1 MTPDQFI
8 AKWQATTL
16 KGRSAAQEHFIDL
29 CRLLDEPTPAESD
42 PTGAFYCFERGA
54 KKTTGGDGWA
64 DVWKRNCFGW
74 EYKGKRK
81 NLNEAFVQLHRYAPA
96 LENPPLLIVSDME
109 QIIIH
114 TAFTGT
120 VPVVHTLALN
130 DLRDPAQLRL
140 LKWAFSEPER
150 LRPTLTTAAL
160 TEKAARQFAE
170 LAQTLCERGHDT
182 TQVAHF
188 CQQILFCFF
197 AEDIGLLPNQLF
209 SKLLEIG
216 QQRLEHLPA
225 TLTNLF
231 NTMATGGFFGNDPV
245 DWFNGGLFDAATP
258 LPLNRADVTTLREL
272 AQLNWS
278 AIEPSILGT
287 LFERGLDPNQRE
299 QLGAHYTDPA
309 SIMRLV
315 NPVVLEPLR
324 AEWRTQ
330 KTAIATLLEKVTVL
344 KSKADNAIAVA
355 NTTALTTE
363 AANKVGKVRTDAS
376 NAEAKAKKQIENRCR
391 DFLMQLQNFRVL
403 DPACGSGNF
412 LLLALRGLKDL
423 EHEVILDAERWG
435 LPASFPKVGP
445 ENVLGIEL
453 NAYAAELARVT
464 VWIGEIQW
472 MLNHGFSL
480 AKNPILKKINIID
493 QRDAVVNTDGAEPH
507 WPAADVIVGNPPFLG
522 DKRMLG
528 AMGDEYV
535 KRLRNCYQ
543 GRIPGGA
550 DLVTYWFEKARTQIE
565 TGKTNAVGLVATNSI
580 RGGANRKV
588 LERICETTTIF
599 NAWSDEPW
607 INSGAAVRVSLIC
620 FGNTELAPVL
630 NNEAVAAIYADLT
643 AGAIDAGSDTTQ
655 ATALANN
662 CGTCFIGTQK
672 SGSFDIAGEL
682 ARQWLKEQ
690 NPHGNPNSDVVRPW
704 VNGMDITRR
713 PSDTWIVDFGLGMK
727 EADAACYEQPFQHVI
742 TQVKRVIETKMTA
755 WHVANKNIQHLQKQH
770 DTWWQLWCSRPD
782 MRGALKKVTRYICTP
797 RVSKYRLFVWLAT
810 AVLPD
815 SATVAIARADD
826 TTFGILHSR
835 FHELW
840 ALRMGTSLGA
850 TPRYTPTTTFETF
863 PFPLGLTPADTGG
876 AIEVLDNGVIIPTVA
891 TEYQKHAKA
900 IAEAAYQLNQV
911 RENWLN
917 PPEWIERQPEVVAGY
932 PERIFSKPEYAA
944 ALKQRTLTHLYN
956 ERPMWLATAHRQL
969 DCAVA
974 AAYGWE
980 DDAAECNEAEIV
992 QRLLALN
999 VARNN
1004 RK

>member
-16 KGRSAAQEHFIDL
+16 KERSAAQEHFIDL
-29 CRLLDEPTPAESD
+29 CRLLNEPTPAEID
-42 PTGAFYCFERGA
+42 PNGEFYCFERGA
-54 KKTTGGDGWA
+54 KKTTGSDGWA

-96 LENPPLLIVSDME
+96 LGNPPLLIVSDME
-109 QIIIH
+109 HIIIH
-114 TAFTGT
+114 TAFNGT
-120 VPVVHTLALN
+120 VPDKHQLALN

-140 LKWAFSEPER
+140 LKWAFTEPER
-150 LRPTLTTAAL
+150 LRPTLTTAEL
-160 TEKAARQFAE
+160 TEKAARQFGE

-258 LPLNRADVTTLREL
+258 LPLNRADVVTLREL

-330 KTAIATLLEKVTVL
+330 QTAIAALLEKVAGL
-344 KSKADNAIAVA
+344 KSKADKAIATA

-376 NAEAKAKKQIENRCR
+376 NAEAKAKKQIEKRCR
-391 DFLMQLQNFRVL
+391 DFLMRLQNFRII

-423 EHEVILDAERWG
+423 EHEVILDAERLG

-493 QRDAVVNTDGAEPH
+493 QRDAVVNADGAEPH

-522 DKRMLG
+522 GSKKRSVLG
-528 AMGDEYV
+528 DDYFSTLETIYA
-535 KRLRNCYQ
+535 
-543 GRIPGGA
+543 GRISGGA
-550 DLVTYWFEKARTQIE
+550 DFVTYWFEKARMQIE
-565 TGKTNAVGLVATNSI
+565 IGKAKAAGLVSTNSI

-588 LERICETTTIF
+588 LERICATTTIF

-620 FGNTELAPVL
+620 FGNTKLKPVL
-630 NNEAVAAIYADLT
+630 NGEAVAEIYADLT
-643 AGAIDAGSDTTQ
+643 GINNETKADLTTAKSLKENSGACIRG
-655 ATALANN
+655 LAKV
-662 CGTCFIGTQK
+662 GQ
-672 SGSFDIAGEL
+672 FDVPGDL
-682 ARQWLKEQ
+682 ARQWL
-690 NPHGNPNSDVVRPW
+690 NLPNAHGKSNLDVLKPW
-704 VNGMDITRR
+704 ANGMDIARR
-713 PSDTWIVDFGLGMK
+713 SSDNWLIDYGNSLSENQAAFYEAPFEYVLEHVKAQREAQRDEKRKTYWWRLG
-727 EADAACYEQPFQHVI
+727 
-742 TQVKRVIETKMTA
+742 RSGIEIRTA
-755 WHVANKNIQHLQKQH
+755 LNPLA
-770 DTWWQLWCSRPD
+770 
-782 MRGALKKVTRYICTP
+782 RYIATP
-797 RVSKYRLFVWLAT
+797 MVAKHRLFVWLDKR
-810 AVLPD
+810 VFPD
-815 SATVAIARADD
+815 QQLIVIARADD
-826 TTFGILHSR
+826 TTFGILHSH
-835 FHELW
+835 FHEIW

-863 PFPLGLTPADTGG
+863 PFPIGLTPADTGG
-876 AIEVLDNGVIIPTVA
+876 AIETLDSGAVIPTVA
-891 TEYQKHAKA
+891 AEYQDNAKA
-900 IAEAAYQLNQV
+900 IAEAVFQLNQL
-911 RENWLN
+911 REEWLN

-932 PERIFSKPEYAA
+932 LDRILPKPEYAA
-944 ALKQRTLTHLYN
+944 KLKKRTLTNLYN
-956 ERPMWLATAHRQL
+956 EHPASLANAHRQL
-969 DCAVA
+969 DLAVA

-980 DDAAECNEAEIV
+980 NDAAEFNEAEIL

-999 VARNN
+999 LARNS